1 MNKEEVVKGKNLFDE
16 EKIIDTGMKGRLFV
30 SIPFDEYRK
39 LQKQNEVLK
48 EVHKEFATLCR
59 ELKIYDTLMSAK
71 SVMEK
76 VVSKDKVKEILIRNK
91 KALKLAQ
98 EQIEEEIIIADS
110 DSLNAGRIQAH
121 SLIITDLEKL
131 LGDDKD
137 E

>member
-16 EKIIDTGMKGRLFV
+16 EKIIDTGMKGILFV

-39 LQKQNEVLK
+39 LQKENLEQKKQLESRYYHTIN
-48 EVHKEFATLCR
+48 AR
-59 ELKIYDTLMSAK
+59 ELEKEINNNWEEKIN
-71 SVMEK
+71 
-76 VVSKDKVKEILIRNK
+76 EILIRNK

-121 SLIITDLEKL
+121 SLIINDLEKL